1 MNTFTVSPE
10 AADQRL
16 DITVAQSSGLSRTVV
31 QRLIREDKVTLAGE
45 SVVAKQQVNEGDEI
59 SYSLPEV
66 EEVNADR
73 PAPALEIL
81 YEDDDIL
88 VINKPAGLLVHP
100 GNGRANESTVA
111 DFAKAYGVED
121 SDSIRPGIVH
131 RLDRDTSGILV
142 LSKTEAAKAYMQK
155 QFADRKVN
163 KTYILLVIG
172 RVTPDS
178 ARIDLPIGRDPRDGS
193 RRTVASD
200 GRPAQTT
207 YRTLA
212 YYPGFTLLEAHP
224 ETGRTHQLRV
234 HFAATGNPIV
244 GDSVYGPKRE
254 TLGLK
259 RHFLHAARLSFI
271 SPSGTAV
278 DIECPLP
285 DELQT
290 VLNRLGEDV

>member
-1 MNTFTVSPE
+1 
-10 AADQRL
+10 
-16 DITVAQSSGLSRTVV
+16 V
-31 QRLIREDKVTLAGE
+31 QRLIRDDAVALGGNP
-45 SVVAKQQVNEGDEI
+45 VMAKQLVNEGEEI
-59 SYSLPEV
+59 SYSLPLV
-66 EEVNADR
+66 EEIDIDR
-73 PAPALEIL
+73 PAPVLEII
-81 YEDDDIL
+81 YEDTDIL
-88 VINKPAGLLVHP
+88 AVNKPAGLLVHP

-111 DFAKAYGVED
+111 DFAKAHGVED
-121 SDSIRPGIVH
+121 SDIIRPGIVH

-142 LSKTEAAKAYMQK
+142 LSKTEAAKAFMQK
-155 QFADRKVN
+155 QFADREVK

-234 HFAATGNPIV
+234 HFASTGNPIV
-244 GDSVYGPKRE
+244 GDGIYGPKRE

-259 RHFLHAARLSFI
+259 RHFLHAARLSFTA
-271 SPSGTAV
+271 PSGKYV
-278 DIECPLP
+278 DIESPLP

-290 VLNRLGEDV
+290 VLNRLAEDV